1 MKAQRRRRPCGH
13 PRPRPRPSGARVP
26 PRSGREIFA
35 PHGQVLAAPQTA
47 RPREKKIKRPPH
59 RALWGSPGESF
70 YAPCRAARVGAGR
83 GREALGSVGVGRICQ
98 DAGGSAG
105 KAPPGPAPSAP
116 AALARTFISRRSS
129 RRQHG
134 SAAPAGERCPA
145 GPGTAGGERCA
156 RREERPRGGG
166 CGYPQPRGW
175 GRGWAFPPLP
185 VPLGGRRGCC
195 CGGRQP
201 AVVGREVRSDLARR
215 AAGARSVC

>member
-13 PRPRPRPSGARVP
+13 PRPRPSGARVP

-59 RALWGSPGESF
+59 RALWGSPGESLC
-70 YAPCRAARVGAGR
+70 APCRAARVGAGR

-145 GPGTAGGERCA
+145 GPGTAGGVSGVPGGRSGLGAAAVGILSRGAGAEDGLSLRFPSRSEA
-156 RREERPRGGG
+156 VGAAAAGGG
-166 CGYPQPRGW
+166 SPRW
-175 GRGWAFPPLP
+175 W
-185 VPLGGRRGCC
+185 GGRFA
-195 CGGRQP
+195 P
-201 AVVGREVRSDLARR
+201 I
-215 AAGARSVC
+215 

>member
-1 MKAQRRRRPCGH
+1 MLPAGLRGWARGG
-13 PRPRPRPSGARVP
+13 GARRWVP
-26 PRSGREIFA
+26 WVSDA
-35 PHGQVLAAPQTA
+35 SA
-47 RPREKKIKRPPH
+47 RT
-59 RALWGSPGESF
+59 
-70 YAPCRAARVGAGR
+70 RAAA
-83 GREALGSVGVGRICQ
+83 RERRLQ
-98 DAGGSAG
+98 
-105 KAPPGPAPSAP
+105 APPPSAP